1 MPTKSWYVKRPSAE
15 RLMWPRRPTNENGAP
30 WRPASMES
38 QTDDYLANVMPVMQR
53 LVTVIAVL
61 AENTS
66 TLTLSIFGMSA
77 AA

>member
-1 MPTKSWYVKRPSAE
+1 
-15 RLMWPRRPTNENGAP
+15 
-30 WRPASMES
+30 MES